1 MAKSLST
8 KDRMW
13 SVLTKETGRNT
24 FTVNQARQWF
34 GISNVS
40 ARIAELRQDGYHI
53 VTKTKIDR
61 EGKRIN
67 YYSL

>member
-1 MAKSLST
+1 MAKARFA
-8 KDRMW
+8 KDRML
-13 SVLTKETGRNT
+13 SVLTKESGRNT
-24 FTVNQARQWF
+24 FTVIQARQWF

-53 VTKTKIDR
+53 VTKTKISR